1 MRCWKLPRTTLGFG
15 TLSWGILSDPGPS
28 YSHLWKCEF
37 VLESLICCPSWL
49 QIQNPPALN
58 WGLIL
63 QAYGTMPCL
72 FFYIC
77 FLNRNH
83 WEILG
88 MGALR
93 TYPPSLMLFTPGML
107 CSPLLQAQG
116 IDFLC
121 LLFPSQV
128 SNTAWCSFVR
138 GAGHLLSRHFG
149 IDFTVAED

>member
-1 MRCWKLPRTTLGFG
+1 M
-15 TLSWGILSDPGPS
+15 
-28 YSHLWKCEF
+28 
-37 VLESLICCPSWL
+37 
-49 QIQNPPALN
+49 A
-58 WGLIL
+58 
-63 QAYGTMPCL
+63 PCL
-72 FFYIC
+72 ACFFYFC
-77 FLNRNH
+77 FLSRNH

-93 TYPPSLMLFTPGML
+93 THPSLMLFVPGML

-116 IDFLC
+116 IYFLC

-149 IDFTVAED
+149 IDFTVAEDKSNELKSRKGKQRENYENVSKRLDYILFSSGSIYLAGICHLLRRKSPFNKILTENKAFT